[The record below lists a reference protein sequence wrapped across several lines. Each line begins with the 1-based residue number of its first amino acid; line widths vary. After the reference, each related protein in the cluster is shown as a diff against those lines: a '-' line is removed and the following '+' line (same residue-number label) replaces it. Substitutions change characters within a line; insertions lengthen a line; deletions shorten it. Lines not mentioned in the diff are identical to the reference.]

1 VLLSITLI
9 DFILFMGKWNNRLL
23 LLGLIILVSFISGC
37 VYDKNVT
44 STVNAIP
51 EVQQFLKEH
60 PDAKISVTFW
70 SKEEVTN
77 SDQEISQQC
86 DKKIVP
92 MDMFKSTISER
103 NLNAIFW
110 INAQNLSVICST
122 IEKTSVTPS
131 PMSSPRINPTSLP
144 IITPSSP
151 YSIPSPQSVTIPI
164 ATPGTVSVVINNFA
178 FNPSIIT
185 IPVGTTV
192 MWTQIDNAYCTVT
205 GDGFDSGILGQGETF
220 RWTFNNAGTYSY
232 SCSFHPNMTGM
243 VIVTETPSPATIPS
257 SSPVPA
263 YTTTQGTVSVDIKG
277 YAFNPSIITISTGTT
292 VIWTQMDSTDH
303 TVTGSGFDSGT
314 LSQGQTFRR
323 TFYDAGTYSYSC
335 SIHPTMIG
343 TVIVTGTVTPS
354 PTGTVNNPYMYNIY

>member
-1 VLLSITLI
+1 
-9 DFILFMGKWNNRLL
+9 MGKLNNRLL
-23 LLGLIILVSFISGC
+23 LLELIILVSFISGC

-51 EVQQFLKEH
+51 EVKQFLKEH
-60 PDAKISVTFW
+60 PDAKIAVTFW

-77 SDQEISQQC
+77 SEQEISQQC

-92 MDMFKSTISER
+92 MDMFKSRIREGNLKTI
-103 NLNAIFW
+103 IW
-110 INAQNLSVICST
+110 INAQNLTVICSA
-122 IEKTSVTPS
+122 IEETPVTPS
-131 PMSSPRINPTSLP
+131 PASSSR
-144 IITPSSP
+144 ITPSSSP
-151 YSIPSPQSVTIPI
+151 IIIPPSPSSVPTPQPTFIP
-164 ATPGTVSVVINNFA
+164 TPATVSVVIKNFA

-192 MWTQIDNAYCTVT
+192 IWTQIDNAYCTVT
-205 GDGFDSGILGQGETF
+205 GDGFDSGILGQGESF
-220 RWTFNNAGTYSY
+220 SWTFNNAGTYSY

-243 VIVTETPSPATIPS
+243 VIVTETSSPAPIPS
-257 SSPVPA
+257 SSPAPA
-263 YTTTQGTVSVDIKG
+263 SITAPGTVSVDIIG
-277 YAFNPSIITISTGTT
+277 YAFNPATITIPAGTT
-292 VIWTQMDSTDH
+292 VIWTQMDSDDH

-343 TVIVTGTVTPS
+343 TVIVTETTPS
-354 PTGTVNNPYMYNIY
+354 PTGTVNNPYMYNI

>member
-1 VLLSITLI
+1 
-9 DFILFMGKWNNRLL
+9 M
-23 LLGLIILVSFISGC
+23 LGLIILVSFISGC
-37 VYDKNVT
+37 VYDKNAT

-60 PDAKISVTFW
+60 PDAKIAVTFW

-77 SDQEISQQC
+77 SEQEISQQC

-92 MDMFKSTISER
+92 ADMFKSTISEG

-131 PMSSPRINPTSLP
+131 PTSSFIVTPASSP

-151 YSIPSPQSVTIPI
+151 SSVPSPQTTSIPTAI
-164 ATPGTVSVVINNFA
+164 QATVSVVIKNFA
-178 FNPSIIT
+178 FNPSTII

-192 MWTQIDNAYCTVT
+192 IWTQMDSSYCTVT
-205 GDGFDSGILGQGETF
+205 GDDFDSGILGQGESF
-220 RWTFNNAGTYSY
+220 SWTFNNAGTYSY
-232 SCSFHPNMTGM
+232 SCSFHPNMTGT
-243 VIVTETPSPATIPS
+243 VIVTGTPSLPSPAPS
-257 SSPVPA
+257 HVPESI
-263 YTTTQGTVSVDIKG
+263 TTPGTVSVDIQG
-277 YAFNPSIITISTGTT
+277 YAFNPSTITIPAGTT

-343 TVIVTGTVTPS
+343 TVIVTETVTPS